1 MIQIRRSE
9 ERGQTRFDWLDSRH
23 SFSFGDYC
31 NPSHMGF
38 RALRVINEDRIA
50 AGAGF
55 PMHAHRDMEIVTVVL
70 SGALEHRDSLG
81 SGEVIRP
88 GDVQR
93 MSAGTGIRHSE
104 FNPSRTEPTHLLQI
118 WLLPEHEGI
127 SPSYEQKHVST
138 AERSGR
144 LRLIADRFGTNGA
157 LTIHADA
164 KIHMGRLPSGYVLQ
178 HKVLPYRHVW
188 LQVGSGKLETH
199 HFTLAAGDAIAASEV
214 PLPDFRVVQDTEL
227 VLFALA

>member
-23 SFSFGDYC
+23 SFSFGDYYD
-31 NPSHMGF
+31 PSHMGF

-55 PMHAHRDMEIVTVVL
+55 PMHPHRDMEIVTLVL

-118 WLLPEHEGI
+118 WLLPERNGI
-127 SPSYEQKHVST
+127 RPSYEQKHFDD
-138 AERSGR
+138 AAHDG
-144 LRLIADRFGTNGA
+144 LLLIVDRHGTDGA
-157 LTIHADA
+157 VTIHSDVRIHAGYLPEKG
-164 KIHMGRLPSGYVLQ
+164 KIVHTLAEGRHG
-178 HKVLPYRHVW
+178 W
-188 LQVGSGKLETH
+188 LQVANGQVIMNGH
-199 HFTLAAGDAIAASEV
+199 TLMAGDAAATQGEHTMHIASE
-214 PLPDFRVVQDTEL
+214 REATI
-227 VLFALA
+227 VLFDLA